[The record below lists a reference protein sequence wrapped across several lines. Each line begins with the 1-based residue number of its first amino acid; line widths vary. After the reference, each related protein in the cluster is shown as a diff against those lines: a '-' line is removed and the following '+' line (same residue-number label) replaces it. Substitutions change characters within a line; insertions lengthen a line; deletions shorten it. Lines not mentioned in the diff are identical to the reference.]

1 MMMMPRAAMVRADM
15 VWAMRTHVMRTDL
28 AASAVPAVAVPEA
41 GADKA
46 NFFGLRAGNAD
57 GWIQRHGFSAA
68 DRERSSSGD
77 SSHGNRGKNK
87 TTHSSF
93 LPIESKIIR

>member
-1 MMMMPRAAMVRADM
+1 
-15 VWAMRTHVMRTDL
+15 MRTDL

-68 DRERSSSGD
+68 DRERSSSGARRLTVKD
-77 SSHGNRGKNK
+77 CPPRLARVMVAVSTAQVQMSEVQSPPG
-87 TTHSSF
+87 
-93 LPIESKIIR
+93 